1 MKTVIT
7 NVHLIL
13 EEGILYDGALWL
25 EDGIIGGYCPATELD
40 LQQDALILDG
50 GGKYLAPGF
59 VDIHCHG
66 GNGASFGKEPE
77 KAAKHF
83 LAHGE
88 TTVLATIGHT
98 LAYEPMKEAIAR
110 IRQLMHTPDG
120 RNLGGI
126 YMEGPFMNVKYGGD
140 PRNNHWI
147 GPIDMEKAMDVV
159 DTLGKDLKVWA
170 VAPERDGVPEFVK
183 AVHARKGNMVFAFGH
198 SEATPAQI
206 LSLKKY
212 GMKLQTHSTDATG
225 TLPTAPGTRSCGPDE
240 ACLYDPDF
248 YAEVICDSMG
258 IHVHPDMLRLIYK
271 IKGEDKVILVTD
283 STTHEKETEK
293 SLLSIDLNFD
303 EDGLLYGSKLTM
315 DVACRNMMRHT
326 TAGLCQVFKMASLNP
341 ARAVGLDEEVGSIAP
356 GKRANLVLCDD
367 RVHIYAVL
375 LNGEIVSGS
384 F

>member
-13 EEGILYDGALWL
+13 EDGILYDGALWL
-25 EDGIIGGYCPATELD
+25 ENGIIGGYCAAKELQ
-40 LQQDALILDG
+40 LQEDSLIING

-66 GNGASFGKEPE
+66 GGGARFDAEPAV
-77 KAAKHF
+77 AAKHF

-110 IRQLMHTPDG
+110 IRQLMKTPDG

-147 GPIDMEKAMDVV
+147 GPIDMEKAFDVV
-159 DTLGKDLKVWA
+159 DTLGDALKVWA
-170 VAPERDGVPEFVK
+170 VAPERAGVPEFVK
-183 AVHARKGNMVFAFGH
+183 AVHARKSDMVFACGH
-198 SEATPAQI
+198 SEAAPMQI
-206 LSLKKY
+206 LPLKKY

-240 ACLYDPDF
+240 ACLYDPEF

-258 IHVHPDMLRLIYK
+258 IHVHPDMLRLILR
-271 IKGEDKVILVTD
+271 IKGEDKVILITD
-283 STTHEKETEK
+283 STVHEPETEASK
-293 SLLSIDLNFD
+293 ASIDLNFD

-341 ARAVGLDEEVGSIAP
+341 ARAVGLDEEVGSIEP
-356 GKRANLVLCDD
+356 GKRANLILCDD
-367 RVHIYAVL
+367 RIHIQAVML
-375 LNGEIVSGS
+375 DGEVVSGS